1 MSLVLL
7 GPQPGSDWV
16 GCYPSLT
23 FSGVLPFLMTRN
35 AKCVPGKLYSA
46 WCWVLVWRRNIREA
60 FPGEVTVEWVLRD
73 ALEFTRFIGG
83 VRG

>member
-1 MSLVLL
+1 MVCSRKVVLCET
-7 GPQPGSDWV
+7 P
-16 GCYPSLT
+16 
-23 FSGVLPFLMTRN
+23 
-35 AKCVPGKLYSA
+35 A

-83 VRG
+83 MRE

>member
-1 MSLVLL
+1 MSRVS
-7 GPQPGSDWV
+7 QW
-16 GCYPSLT
+16 
-23 FSGVLPFLMTRN
+23 
-35 AKCVPGKLYSA
+35 CVPGKLYSA
-46 WCWVLVWRRNIREA
+46 WCWVWRRNIREA